1 MAKVPGA
8 AQIGQG
14 PSLRDPGVN
23 APAAA
28 FDMGGGAL
36 QAVGGQL
43 QDKFAR
49 IAVAEQKRKDAIG
62 RARADRTFEERSTD
76 LLRTL
81 EQADDPT
88 DPEAQQ
94 AFNLGLEALATE
106 LSTSHSNNPD
116 SQAAL
121 YSAFQPKLSKFYA
134 QAGTIAATHTRR
146 IMQDQLVEA
155 RSTGV
160 NAVAQ
165 DPDNLFGAL
174 QGYQEKLDLMRD
186 GLSPTEY
193 SEAQRQATDLFTK
206 TALTTMIR
214 RGQNGEVKRIL
225 ATDPELVEMLD
236 PQTVVD
242 LRVELD
248 AFDKAAR
255 EDDMEF
261 NRAVGRAR
269 RIYGPNA
276 SPEQIASVMGYD
288 VPSLDLVEVVGA
300 NGDVIR
306 LPARQAVGM
315 KVPQDTDSDPL
326 ISVVDP
332 NTGTAVLR
340 RESQAEG
347 MTPATN
353 GIEAPVAVLNDA
365 GETVY
370 VTRAQAVGMRVPPK
384 TPNDPLVAVLGE
396 DGNPVFKRSSEAE
409 GMEPADPGQLVAV
422 ENPDGTRTWRTRAQA
437 RGEAAP
443 EQGPLVSIG
452 GDQEKA
458 RAKKFGEVVGTAEA
472 ERITTALDRGEQAR
486 NDLVEMGRI
495 KEAIAGGTFQT
506 GSFAET
512 RQAIAQFARLMG
524 PGAAET
530 VEGIVGS
537 AATADNIRAAT
548 KKLALNE
555 VPNLGRTLK
564 AGLQL
569 IQETLPDLA
578 MTPEGNLI
586 LIEVMERVAN
596 RQIEVARIA
605 ETYME
610 LGTTTPDGA
619 PSYREAL
626 EALEAGDP
634 ILTDELKQRIRRGA
648 QFGRDIG
655 LGGALDDSIHPDLR
669 TKLGELGFQKLP
681 EWTHTAEDGRK
692 VIILNDGSIW
702 SEDGT
707 ENLTPEAA
715 PNE

>member
-28 FDMGGGAL
+28 FDMGGAAL

-49 IAVAEQKRKDAIG
+49 IAAAEQKRKDAIG

-76 LLRTL
+76 LLRAL

-94 AFNLGLEALATE
+94 AFNSGLEALATE

-236 PQTVVD
+236 PQTIVD
-242 LRVELD
+242 LRTEID
-248 AFDKAAR
+248 AFDRAAR
-255 EDDMEF
+255 EEDLEF
-261 NRAVGRAR
+261 NRAAERAR
-269 RIYGPNA
+269 RLYGPNA

-288 VPSLDLVEVVGA
+288 VPSRDLVEVVGA

-315 KVPQDTDSDPL
+315 PVPQDVEDR
-326 ISVVDP
+326 IAVVDP
-332 NTGTAVLR
+332 DTGLSKLVPM
-340 RESQAEG
+340 SQSDG
-347 MTPATN
+347 MTPAPKVQTPIPVYN
-353 GIEAPVAVLNDA
+353 PETGETTYETPANAAGKPVPPSRANTLRYVAVLD
-365 GETVY
+365 
-370 VTRAQAVGMRVPPK
+370 
-384 TPNDPLVAVLGE
+384 E
-396 DGNPVFKRSSEAE
+396 DGNPK
-409 GMEPADPGQLVAV
+409 LVREDKLDGLAPLPNQYV
-422 ENPDGTRTWRTRAQA
+422 KVKHPDGTLTWESATDAVGKVAPEDGSLVTVGEGRETARERAVGKNI
-437 RGEAAP
+437 GEAEAAQIMGAI
-443 EQGPLVSIG
+443 EQGN
-452 GDQEKA
+452 
-458 RAKKFGEVVGTAEA
+458 RA
-472 ERITTALDRGEQAR
+472 LS
-486 NDLVEMGRI
+486 DLSEISRLRA
-495 KEAIAGGTFQT
+495 AIEGGTFQT
-506 GSFAET
+506 GALAGK
-512 RQAIAQFARLMG
+512 RQGVAQFARLFG
-524 PGAAET
+524 PET
-530 VEGIVGS
+530 AQAVESIVGT
-537 AATADNIRAAT
+537 AATADTIRAAANR
-548 KKLALNE
+548 LALNE
-555 VPNLGRTLK
+555 IPKLGRTLK
-564 AGLQL
+564 AGLSI
-569 IQETLPDLA
+569 IQKSLPDLSV
-578 MTPEGNLI
+578 TPEGNII
-586 LIEVMERVAN
+586 LIEVMERIAK
-596 RQIEVARIA
+596 RQIDVARLA
-605 ETYME
+605 ETYKV
-610 LGTTTPDGA
+610 LGTTTPPGA
-619 PSYREAL
+619 ISFDQAVYQL
-626 EALEAGDP
+626 EQEDP
-634 ILTDELKQRIRRGA
+634 IVSKDLYRRIEQGA
-648 QFGRDIG
+648 AYGKDVG
-655 LGGALDDSIHPDLR
+655 VGGVIDDSVHPDLR
-669 TKLGELGFQKLP
+669 RLLDEMGMQKLP
-681 EWTHTAEDGRK
+681 APVGKADDGRE
-692 VIILNDGSIW
+692 VIQVGDTWWYADGS
-702 SEDGT
+702 EQLEVVD
-707 ENLTPEAA
+707 E
-715 PNE
+715 